1 MVSSHSRH
9 GPSHRSQVS
18 KDLSFFLKLIAIGGL
33 PAIAIGGTIA
43 LLVRITPLEEAI
55 DSWHLP
61 PALLVPLKPTPELS
75 TTTQNT
81 PAPRTP
87 TTVTFLPSIPAR
99 APLPV
104 VIPTTS
110 KVNSPTSTP
119 TPTPTP
125 SPVPAVPPVLIP
137 STVIKTTQVPPL
149 STQTKTVVI
158 PPPSTTRSSVSS
170 VKPERLPTSTRNP
183 SVTSA

>member
-61 PALLVPLKPTPELS
+61 PALLVPLKPTPELPTPIPS
-75 TTTQNT
+75 T

-87 TTVTFLPSIPAR
+87 STSVKSRVSIPVR
-99 APLPV
+99 VPLPP

-110 KVNSPTSTP
+110 RVKFPTLTP
-119 TPTPTP
+119 IPTPTP
-125 SPVPAVPPVLIP
+125 SPVPAVPPVPIP
-137 STVIKTTQVPPL
+137 STTIKKTQAPL
-149 STQTKTVVI
+149 PSTQDQTPVV
-158 PPPSTTRSSVSS
+158 R
-170 VKPERLPTSTRNP
+170 KPLPTS
-183 SVTSA
+183 SS